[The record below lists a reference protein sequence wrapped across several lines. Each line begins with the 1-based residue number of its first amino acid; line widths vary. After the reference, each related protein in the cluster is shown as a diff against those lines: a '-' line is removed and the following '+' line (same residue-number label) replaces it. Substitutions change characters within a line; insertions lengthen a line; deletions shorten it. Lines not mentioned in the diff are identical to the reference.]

1 MSEKLPTREQAL
13 QFLIESGCRENVI
26 RHVEAVS
33 ALAVEIAEACRKK
46 GFSVDLRLVEIGGL
60 MHDIGRAKTHSVHHA
75 VLGADIAKSLGL
87 PEPVI
92 SIIKRHVGGG
102 ITTREAQKLRWPKD
116 VYVPLT
122 LEEKIVSYADKLI
135 EGSRRV
141 PIETTIEE
149 LSKELPPPAIQR
161 LWRLHEEMLVLV
173 GDCECLP

>member
-1 MSEKLPTREQAL
+1 VSEQLPTREQAL
-13 QFLIESGCRENVI
+13 RFLVERGCRENVV

-46 GFSVDLRLVEIGGL
+46 GYNVDVHLVEVGGL
-60 MHDIGRAKTHSVHHA
+60 LHDIGRAKTHSVHHA
-75 VLGADIAKSLGL
+75 VLGANIARSLGL

-102 ITTREAQKLRWPKD
+102 ITAREARKLGWPKD

-141 PIETTIEE
+141 PIEVTIEE
-149 LSKELPPPAIQR
+149 LSKDLPPTAIER
-161 LWRLHEEMLVLV
+161 LWKLHEEMLVLV
-173 GDCECLP
+173 GNCECLP